1 MGNEAKMR
9 IFWAYGGASTA
20 PPSRAGGGLFAELR
34 SALQASIGQY
44 TAAVQY
50 TD

>member
-9 IFWAYGGASTA
+9 IFWASGSASSGAA
-20 PPSRAGGGLFAELR
+20 SRAGGVLLAELR
-34 SALQASIGQY
+34 SALLQY

>member
-9 IFWAYGGASTA
+9 ISLASGGASRGG
-20 PPSRAGGGLFAELR
+20 PSRAGGGLLAELR
-34 SALQASIGQY
+34 SALVASLGQY